1 MAVGRAPRWA
11 ALPVTSWTPPAR
23 RTVIVAPHPDDEVLG
38 CGGLIAYQRHRDRA
52 VLVLAVTDGEGAE
65 ISGVGPGR
73 LADTR
78 RREQSGAL
86 RRLGVAPSN
95 TVRLGLPDT
104 AVADHERRLTEHLVS
119 VIQPDDLVVA
129 PWEHDVHPD
138 HEACGRAARRAVE
151 SAPAL
156 LVASLVWAPVRRPPE
171 PDLSGPLLRVDLDPD
186 ASTARAL
193 AMEEHRSQLDDD
205 HGVAIVAD
213 ELLERF
219 AEPAEY
225 FVAVTATSDRA
236 A

>member
-1 MAVGRAPRWA
+1 MAVARAPDWA
-11 ALPVTSWTPPAR
+11 AVPVTSWIPPAR
-23 RTVIVAPHPDDEVLG
+23 RTVVVAPHPDDEVLG
-38 CGGLIAYQRHRDRA
+38 CGGLIALQRRQDRQ
-52 VLVLAVTDGEGAE
+52 VLVVAVTDGERAE
-65 ISGVGPGR
+65 IFGVPPGR
-73 LADTR
+73 LAETR
-78 RREQSGAL
+78 RREQAGAL
-86 RRLGVAPSN
+86 RRLGVAPSQ

-104 AVADHERRLTEHLVS
+104 AVADHESRLVEHLVS

-129 PWEHDVHPD
+129 PWAHDVHPD

-151 SAPAL
+151 AASGL
-156 LVASLVWAPVRRPPE
+156 LVASLVWAPIRRSPE
-171 PDLSGPLLRVDLDPD
+171 PDLSGPLLRVELDPE

-205 HGVAIVAD
+205 HGLAIVAD

-225 FVAVTATSDRA
+225 YVNVAATDRA